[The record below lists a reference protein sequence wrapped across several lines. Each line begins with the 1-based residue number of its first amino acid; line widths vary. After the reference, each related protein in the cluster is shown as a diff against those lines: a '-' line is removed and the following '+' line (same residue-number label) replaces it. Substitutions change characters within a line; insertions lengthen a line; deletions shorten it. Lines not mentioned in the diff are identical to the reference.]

1 MIHLSRREFT
11 RLVRQ
16 AYRHVPPPV
25 KSALRN
31 LDIAVEDWPDPGDLE
46 SMGISGG
53 VSGEVTGTL
62 FGLYTG
68 VPLPEREGPEPALP
82 DRITIFRQPILRS
95 CSSRSEA
102 EREIRVT
109 LWHEIGHY
117 LGMSE
122 EDLERLGYG

>member
-1 MIHLSRREFT
+1 MIHMSRREFT

-16 AYRHVPPPV
+16 AYRNVPLPV

-31 LDIAVEDWPDPGDLE
+31 LDIAVEDWPDPEDLD
-46 SMGISGG
+46 SIG
-53 VSGEVTGTL
+53 VSGTL

-82 DRITIFRQPILRS
+82 DRITIFRQPILRN

-117 LGMSE
+117 LGMSQ
-122 EDLERLGYG
+122 EDLDRLGYG

>member
-1 MIHLSRREFT
+1 MIHISRREFT

-16 AYRHVPPPV
+16 AYRNVPSPV

-31 LDIAVEDWPDPGDLE
+31 LDIAIEDWPDPEDLD
-46 SMGISGG
+46 SIGVTGG
-53 VSGEVTGTL
+53 VSHTL

-82 DRITIFRQPILRS
+82 DRITIFRRPILRS